1 MVSHRSL
8 HPHSHLELTNAP
20 YGEREQEGAASDSDH
35 ERPDRKSESAL
46 TGRVSHECL
55 RIALGNRIMVNY
67 RAELPLGLM
76 IIVKAVPGTS
86 VVAED
91 LLEIIA
97 E

>member
-35 ERPDRKSESAL
+35 ERPDRESESAL

-55 RIALGNRIMVNY
+55 GIAPGDEITVNY
-67 RAELPLGLM
+67 RAELPLGLKV
-76 IIVKAVPGTS
+76 IVKAVPGTS

-91 LLEIIA
+91 LLEIMA
-97 E
+97 K